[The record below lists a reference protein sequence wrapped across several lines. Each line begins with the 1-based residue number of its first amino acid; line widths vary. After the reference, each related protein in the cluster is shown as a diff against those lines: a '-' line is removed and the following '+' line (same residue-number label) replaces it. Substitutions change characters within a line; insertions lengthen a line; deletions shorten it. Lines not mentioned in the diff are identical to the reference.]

1 MTSLLGAKIKEM
13 RKRFYI
19 SQYDLSTGICT
30 QAYISKIEKGDVYP
44 SADTLMKIADKLG
57 ISISLLLDIS
67 NIPRHEYIIDVI
79 TQIREAVYDRNYDL
93 VKEIITSE
101 KNNKFVNDAKFRQFL
116 TWHEAICFFYKD
128 GNFNQAIKTLD
139 NAIRLTSS
147 KGKVYGEREVEI
159 LISKGNLYTDNNN
172 YEMALK
178 TYKSALSHLK
188 NIPRLENI
196 YIPVR
201 LYYNL
206 SRCLR
211 FSKDYSN
218 SLINCDLALKIGK
231 KINYF
236 I

>member
-1 MTSLLGAKIKEM
+1 M
-13 RKRFYI
+13 
-19 SQYDLSTGICT
+19 
-30 QAYISKIEKGDVYP
+30 
-44 SADTLMKIADKLG
+44 
-57 ISISLLLDIS
+57 
-67 NIPRHEYIIDVI
+67 
-79 TQIREAVYDRNYDL
+79 
-93 VKEIITSE
+93 
-101 KNNKFVNDAKFRQFL
+101 
-116 TWHEAICFFYKD
+116 FFYKD

-231 KINYF
+231 KNKLLYLKGDLFIQMGLNYKALNNF
-236 I
+236 RDAIENFKLAEIAFTLQDSEENIKFAQSKIKETSLLLS